1 LQKVFKLTE
10 KALTLA
16 AKRSKLR
23 LAKSSKSQFVPVN
36 LRRDGKNMTK
46 QRRSSSRAIAVFLA
60 FALVQICIQLSF
72 AAPVVPQ
79 QFIARLTTTGNQPIT
94 VNNASA
100 ASGASLLTGAT
111 IETPAAVSATID
123 LGALGTV
130 ELQPNSSVQLD
141 FDDAGNVRVKV
152 LRGCVVVKKSG
163 PGTGEIYTGEGASE
177 KTNSNRKG
185 MGFCYLNG
193 GLNPIGQ
200 QAAAAAAGGGE
211 GLSTGALVAIIAGGG
226 ALAAGLIWAFH
237 GGGGNPSPH

>member
-1 LQKVFKLTE
+1 
-10 KALTLA
+10 
-16 AKRSKLR
+16 
-23 LAKSSKSQFVPVN
+23 
-36 LRRDGKNMTK
+36 MTK
-46 QRRSSSRAIAVFLA
+46 QRRNASRATALFLA
-60 FALVQICIQLSF
+60 FALVQVCIQLSF
-72 AAPVVPQ
+72 AAPATAAPAPQ

-130 ELQPNSSVQLD
+130 ELQPNSSIQLD
-141 FDDAGNVRVKV
+141 FDDSGNVRVKI
-152 LRGCVVVKKSG
+152 LRGCVAIKKKG
-163 PGTGEIYTGEGASE
+163 PGEAEAYTAEGASE
-177 KTNSNRKG
+177 KTNSNRPG

-200 QAAAAAAGGGE
+200 AAAAGGAAGE
-211 GLSTGALVAIIAGGG
+211 GIGTGALVAIIAGGG

>member
-1 LQKVFKLTE
+1 
-10 KALTLA
+10 
-16 AKRSKLR
+16 
-23 LAKSSKSQFVPVN
+23 
-36 LRRDGKNMTK
+36 MTK
-46 QRRSSSRAIAVFLA
+46 QRRNASRATAVFLA
-60 FALVQICIQLSF
+60 FALVQVCIQLSF
-72 AAPVVPQ
+72 AAPATAPAVVPQ

-94 VNNASA
+94 VNGASA

-130 ELQPNSSVQLD
+130 ELQPGSSIQLD

-152 LRGCVVVKKSG
+152 LKGCVSIKKKG
-163 PGTGEIYTGEGASE
+163 PGEAEAYTAEGASE

-193 GLNPIGQ
+193 GLNPLGQ
-200 QAAAAAAGGGE
+200 AAAAGGGAGGGIGTE
-211 GLSTGALVAIIAGGG
+211 ALVAILAGGG

-237 GGGGNPSPH
+237 GGGGNPSP

>member
-1 LQKVFKLTE
+1 
-10 KALTLA
+10 
-16 AKRSKLR
+16 
-23 LAKSSKSQFVPVN
+23 
-36 LRRDGKNMTK
+36 MTK
-46 QRRSSSRAIAVFLA
+46 QRRIGSRATAVFLA

-72 AAPVVPQ
+72 AAPASPSAPVVVPQ

-130 ELQPNSSVQLD
+130 ELQPNSSIQLD
-141 FDDAGNVRVKV
+141 FDDSGNVRVKV
-152 LRGCVVVKKSG
+152 LRGCVVIKKKG
-163 PGTGEIYTGEGASE
+163 PGVAEAYTAEGASE
-177 KTNSNRKG
+177 KTNNNRKG

-200 QAAAAAAGGGE
+200 AAAAGGGA
-211 GLSTGALVAIIAGGG
+211 GAGIGTEALIAILAGGG
-226 ALAAGLIWAFH
+226 ALVAGLIWAFH
-237 GGGGNPSPH
+237 GGGNPSPS